1 MKQTQGRQ
9 LVALL
14 KRCSYTCLQLQMT
27 GISTAWW
34 KRVAETLKH
43 MPGHEL
49 YSVKGRDVLLRYR
62 VIAPTKWTA

>member
-1 MKQTQGRQ
+1 MKQSQGQR

-14 KRCSYTCLQLQMT
+14 KRRAYTCMQLQML

-43 MPGHEL
+43 MPDHHL
-49 YSVKGRDVLLRYR
+49 YSVKGRDGLMRYR
-62 VIAPTKWTA
+62 VVGPTKWTA